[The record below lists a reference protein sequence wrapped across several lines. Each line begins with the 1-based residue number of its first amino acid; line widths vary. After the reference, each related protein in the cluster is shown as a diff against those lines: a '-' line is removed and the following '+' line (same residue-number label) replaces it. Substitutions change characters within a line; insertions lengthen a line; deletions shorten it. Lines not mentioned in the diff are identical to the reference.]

1 MGFQRGEVAAL
12 PFGRTR
18 GFKPRVRYNLIFR
31 SMKFLGVRSNLTGR
45 GLKRYYESFV
55 MKSVDRFI
63 LVTLIFA
70 LVSWGFLLMGKANA
84 DIYVLRDSQGVLH
97 FTNIPSDA
105 RFRPVFRER
114 GGNSSSF
121 SLPPSHF
128 DKIIRSAAR
137 RHNVDPDLVRAVI
150 KAESNFN
157 SRALSRKGAQG
168 LMQLMPGTAR
178 EQNVADVYDP
188 GENINAGVRHLR
200 TLLDHY
206 RGDVR
211 LSLAAYNAGIN
222 AVERYGGVPP
232 FRETREYVRRVLD
245 YRRRYRGIGTI
256 SIREQTRR

>member
-1 MGFQRGEVAAL
+1 MMLLGE
-12 PFGRTR
+12 
-18 GFKPRVRYNLIFR
+18 
-31 SMKFLGVRSNLTGR
+31 RSNLTGR
-45 GLKRYYESFV
+45 GLKRYYKSFV
-55 MKSVDRFI
+55 MKFVDRSI
-63 LVTLIFA
+63 LATLIFA
-70 LVSWGFLLMGKANA
+70 LASWGFLLMGKANA
-84 DIYVLRDSQGVLH
+84 DIYVHRDSQGVLH
-97 FTNIPSDA
+97 FTNIPSDS

-121 SLPPSHF
+121 SLPPSYF

-137 RHNVDPDLVRAVI
+137 RHNVDPDLIRAVI
-150 KAESNFN
+150 KAESNFD

-178 EQNVADVYDP
+178 EQNVTDVYDP

-206 RGDVR
+206 RDDVR
-211 LSLAAYNAGIN
+211 LSLAAYNAGSN